1 MYTRITRPFRIAVIL
16 GIAGVFSILGFGAD
30 AQRTVAP
37 GITEP
42 VDDSTLSTPVAGIIQ
57 VRRFK
62 EGDEVKKG
70 DVLVALDHRLEE
82 LDVQRRKL
90 VMEQARR
97 ELDATR
103 ILFEKNTDVAKAE
116 LEKRQLEFDVARAE
130 HELSA
135 EQLARRSIAAPF
147 DGSIAEFFLNIG
159 EACQIQ
165 QPLLRIVNTRHCR
178 FISNVDA
185 KAGRALKIGQA
196 VDLEIDSSQT
206 PLRLKGQIIF
216 VSPVVDPAS
225 GLLKVKV
232 VFDNLDGAIRPG
244 VAGKLLF

>member
-1 MYTRITRPFRIAVIL
+1 MQTRITQTFRIAVIL
-16 GIAGVFSILGFGAD
+16 GLAGVLSLSGYGAD
-30 AQRTVAP
+30 AQQTAAS

-57 VRRFK
+57 IRRFK

-82 LDVQRRKL
+82 LDVQRRRA
-90 VMEQARR
+90 VMEQAKR

-103 ILFEKNTDVAKAE
+103 ILFQKNTDVAKSE
-116 LEKRQLEFDVARAE
+116 LEKRQLEFDVAKAE

-135 EQLARRSIAAPF
+135 EQLTRRSIAAPF
-147 DGSIAEFFLNIG
+147 DGSIAEYFLNIG

-165 QPLLRIVNTRHCR
+165 QPLLRLVNTRHCR

-185 KAGRALKIGQA
+185 KAGRALKIGQS
-196 VDLEIDSSQT
+196 VDLEIDSGLT
-206 PLRLKGQIIF
+206 PLRLKGRVSF

-232 VFDNLDGAIRPG
+232 VFDNLDGEIRPG